1 MTTPSAS
8 ASNIKTTQEAIM
20 DLRKIRKLIDLL
32 EESNLAELE
41 IKEGEEVVRLSRVP
55 TKTNPATLPST
66 SPVTHVHMAGQPGN
80 TPTPQGSSAEPDD
93 TPALPAGH
101 VVLSPMVGTF
111 YSAPSPESPPF
122 AKIGQTVQ
130 QGETIGIIEAMKMFN
145 QIEADHSGTIAA
157 ILVENGQPVEFDEP
171 MFVIA

>member
-1 MTTPSAS
+1 
-8 ASNIKTTQEAIM
+8 M

-55 TKTNPATLPST
+55 TKTNPATLPTT
-66 SPVTHVHMAGQPGN
+66 SPVTHVHMPGQPSSV
-80 TPTPQGSSAEPDD
+80 PTPQ
-93 TPALPAGH
+93 TPAAQSNTAPSLPAGH
-101 VVLSPMVGTF
+101 VVLSPMVGTY

-122 AKIGQTVQ
+122 AKVGQTVQ

-145 QIEADHSGTIAA
+145 QIEADCSGTIAA